1 MNERAISG
9 RYQARLQ
16 YVDAAVMGAVTGRAP
31 QDEVTDFVGRQGEL
45 AQIAAMLERGRLVT
59 VVGPGGVGKTRV
71 SLVAAARAAGNYP
84 DGVWI
89 VEQSGLRDPL
99 LLPNTVASVLGLPEQ
114 DARSALDAL
123 LEYLRDKRLLLILD
137 TCEHLLDA
145 CADLIQAILP
155 EAPGVTVLA
164 TSRQPLDTLGEQNFA
179 VQPLPVP
186 DSDTAELA
194 ELAEL
199 HRGGAVELFALRAA
213 AAVPGFTVT
222 AENAADVIGLCRRLD
237 GIPLAIEL
245 AAVQLR
251 SLALDELTRRLDH
264 RFAVLTGG
272 RPGALER
279 HQTLHTAIEWS
290 YGLCSVPERRL
301 WSRLSVFAGTFSLA
315 AAEEVCA
322 EVELERGD
330 VVNALIELVDKSV
343 VLREGSRYRMLDTL
357 REFGADRLAESGEE
371 AACRARH
378 IGRYLAKA
386 RYFGAHFADDDQ
398 MKRYHELRETHA
410 NVRAAL
416 EYALGDPV
424 GSAVPSEPPVPA
436 GAGGMSGG
444 VSGVAGD
451 SGLSGSGLAGGL
463 DRAGG
468 AAGPGGAAD
477 RWRSGLEMACALYGY
492 WQISGLLGEGGYWL
506 TKALERFPSAGR
518 ERALALVNRGFVR
531 SFHGDISGALADCEE
546 GTEIGLAIGDDAIV
560 ARGYQHLHLTLTF
573 LGQHERALKVGAEAR
588 DRLRAC
594 GDRAGELIFMGQ
606 QGHLHHLAGRPV
618 ESVATC
624 EEGLAM
630 LGPGG
635 GEQWLRSYLY
645 LIYGLALYQMP
656 GREAA
661 CEEVVRQGLLGKS
674 KLGDIVGMA
683 YALDIL
689 GWVSLKVGLPERA
702 AWLLGAA
709 APLWDRTGAP
719 FSGTAIMEQFH
730 LDAERD
736 AAAAMGGERY
746 AAVHGTG
753 VAYMKGQLNDV
764 ARGASFQVQIP

>member
-1 MNERAISG
+1 
-9 RYQARLQ
+9 
-16 YVDAAVMGAVTGRAP
+16 MGAVTGRAQ
-31 QDEVTDFVGRQGEL
+31 QDEFTDFVGRRGEL
-45 AQIAAMLERGRLVT
+45 AQIAAMLKRGRLVT

-71 SLVAAARAAGNYP
+71 ALVAAAQAAGNYP

-155 EAPGVTVLA
+155 DAPGVTVLA
-164 TSRQPLDTLGEQNFA
+164 TSRQPIDTLGEQNFA
-179 VQPLPVP
+179 IQPLPVP
-186 DSDTAELA
+186 DSDTAEL
-194 ELAEL
+194 
-199 HRGGAVELFALRAA
+199 HRGDAIELFALRAA
-213 AAVPGFTVT
+213 AAVPDFAVT
-222 AENAADVIGLCRRLD
+222 PANAADVIGLCRRLD

-251 SLALDELTRRLDH
+251 GLALDELTRRLDH
-264 RFAVLTGG
+264 RFAVLAGG

-290 YGLCSVPERRL
+290 YGLCSLPERRL
-301 WSRLSVFAGTFSLA
+301 WTRLSVFAGTFSLA

-378 IGRYLAKA
+378 IGRYLSKA
-386 RYFGAHFADDDQ
+386 RYFGDHFADDDQ
-398 MKRYHELRETHA
+398 MDRYHELRETHA

-424 GSAVPSEPPVPA
+424 GSAVPAVPTVPAVPA
-436 GAGGMSGG
+436 GVAGMSG
-444 VSGVAGD
+444 AP
-451 SGLSGSGLAGGL
+451 GSGLADGL
-463 DRAGG
+463 ERDAGG
-468 AAGPGGAAD
+468 ESAGEATE

-506 TKALERFPSAGR
+506 TKALERFPEAGR

-531 SFHGDISGALADCEE
+531 SFHGDIAGALADCEE

-573 LGQHERALKVGAEAR
+573 LGQHDRALQVGAEAR
-588 DRLRAC
+588 RRLRAC
-594 GDRAGELIFMGQ
+594 GDRAGEVIFMGQ
-606 QGHLHHLAGRPV
+606 QGHLHHLAGRPL

-630 LGPGG
+630 LGPGD

-645 LIYGLALYQMP
+645 LIYGLALFQMP
-656 GREAA
+656 GREAD
-661 CEEVVRQGLLGKS
+661 CEAVVREGLLGKS

-702 AWLLGAA
+702 AWLLGTA
-709 APLWDRTGAP
+709 APLWDRSSAP

-736 AAAAMGGERY
+736 AAAAIGGERY
-746 AAVHGTG
+746 TAVHGAG